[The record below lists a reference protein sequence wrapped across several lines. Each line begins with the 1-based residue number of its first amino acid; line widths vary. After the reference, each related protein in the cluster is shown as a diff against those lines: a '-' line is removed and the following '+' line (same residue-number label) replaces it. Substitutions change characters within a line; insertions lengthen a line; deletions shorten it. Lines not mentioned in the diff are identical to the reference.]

1 MGIIRAGALV
11 ALAALAALAAGPAGA
26 GPAASPRPEAR
37 PPVLAAAAAD
47 APAALLV
54 PALAPVPDAPAVIP
68 GGASRPPP
76 AASPRP
82 PQRSGG
88 AMAEPEPPSDLH
100 PAQASASDAGLQR
113 WIAGFRGRALAQ
125 GIRPEVFDVAFRG
138 VRFDA
143 QVIERDRNQ
152 SEFTKTIWDYLDS
165 AASDTRIRN
174 GRDALR
180 RHGRLLAAIEDRFGV
195 DAEVVAAVWGLE
207 SAYGAFRGDLD
218 VIQSLATLASDSRRG
233 RFFEG
238 QLLAALRILQSGDVS
253 PRAMTGSWAGAM
265 GHTQF
270 IPTSYLDY
278 AVDADGDGRRD
289 IWGDDPT
296 DALASTAA
304 YLSRFGWTRGQPWGV
319 EVRLPRGFDY
329 AQARRDLRRMPS
341 EWARAG
347 VVGVDGRPVRD
358 HGRASVLLPA
368 GARGAAFLVFDNF
381 AVLERYNTADAYV
394 IGVGHLSDR
403 LRGGG
408 PIRSSWPRGDR
419 ALTGPERR
427 ELQQRL
433 TAAGFDTRG
442 VDGKIGPLTI
452 EAVRGYQRALGLPP
466 DGYASLDVLR
476 RLR

>member
-1 MGIIRAGALV
+1 MRIIV
-11 ALAALAALAAGPAGA
+11 KAALAVLVHPAAGWADPED
-26 GPAASPRPEAR
+26 PPRPEAR
-37 PPVLAAAAAD
+37 PTAFTARTAAEPILVAGARVPRERGDDAVA
-47 APAALLV
+47 APATELE
-54 PALAPVPDAPAVIP
+54 PQAV
-68 GGASRPPP
+68 
-76 AASPRP
+76 
-82 PQRSGG
+82 
-88 AMAEPEPPSDLH
+88 
-100 PAQASASDAGLQR
+100 QAASDAGFQS
-113 WIAGFRGRALAQ
+113 WVAGFRGRALAK
-125 GIRPEVFDVAFRG
+125 GIRADVFDAAFRG
-138 VRFDA
+138 VRPDPE
-143 QVIERDRNQ
+143 VIRRDRNQ

-165 AASDTRIRN
+165 AASDSRIRN

-180 RHGRLLAAIEDRFGV
+180 RYGRLLDAIEGRFGV
-195 DAEVVAAVWGLE
+195 EKEVVAAIWGLE
-207 SAYGAFRGDLD
+207 SAYGTFRGDMD
-218 VIQSLATLASDSRRG
+218 VIQSLATLAFDSRRA

-238 QLLAALRILQSGDVS
+238 QLIAALRILQSGDVS

-278 AVDADGDGRRD
+278 AVDATGDGRRD
-289 IWGDDPT
+289 IWSDDPT

-304 YLSRFGWTRGQPWGV
+304 YLARFGWTGGQPWGV
-319 EVRLPRGFDY
+319 EVRLPQGFDY
-329 AQARRDLRRMPS
+329 SQARRNLERLPS

-347 VVGVDGRPVRD
+347 VVGMDGRPVPD

-403 LRGGG
+403 LKGVG
-408 PIRSSWPRGDR
+408 PIRSAWPRGDR

-452 EAVRGYQRALGLPP
+452 EAVRAYQRAIGMAP